1 VAVYDQTGDVNSI
14 TLTCTNPP
22 SGYSGSYLVVDG
34 DASCG
39 LFGVKRTDAGG
50 SNITNSVNRV
60 RYQKPSKTV
69 TYSCS
74 SGSSSLIYARVTCCP
89 V

>member
-1 VAVYDQTGDVNSI
+1 VAAYDQTGSI
-14 TLTCTNPP
+14 NTVTLTCSSPP

-39 LFGVKRTDAGG
+39 ILGVKRTDTGG

-69 TYSCS
+69 TYACQNN
-74 SGSSSLIYARVTCCP
+74 GALIFARITCCP